1 MKVFRKACL
10 VAFSSSSLKMI
21 VWFAINL
28 KKLFAKKNYFV
39 VLKVSVL
46 FGIKSEKNVYYCLI
60 VIPESL
66 SIG

>member
-1 MKVFRKACL
+1 
-10 VAFSSSSLKMI
+10 MI